1 MLYIIS
7 YVLALHCNTKLFCPK
22 LDLIIAQINQRQ
34 NHIQFCLNGLVHDS
48 LRAIRVENFYQN
60 KKNSD
65 CLAAKVSECW
75 TIYEF
80 YTYYIYLYIMFQSTH
95 FRSKSDSTYC
105 RIVPETDQSISSSSL
120 SLTAVSHIGR
130 THSRPIRGQNRGHVI
145 ILDQL

>member
-7 YVLALHCNTKLFCPK
+7 YVLELHCNTKLFCPK

-75 TIYEF
+75 CEMIDR
-80 YTYYIYLYIMFQSTH
+80 LSQRGLS
-95 FRSKSDSTYC
+95 
-105 RIVPETDQSISSSSL
+105 QLSS
-120 SLTAVSHIGR
+120 R
-130 THSRPIRGQNRGHVI
+130 F
-145 ILDQL
+145 